1 MVLIKEGTGLLILR
15 KEHTFV
21 LVSICTVGQGVDKLN
36 WGFSSR
42 EGCVSGMGRLRTKK
56 VIQLEN
62 RCRIIEGERMEE
74 WGLI

>member
-15 KEHTFV
+15 KHAFV
-21 LVSICTVGQGVDKLN
+21 LVSICTVGQGVDKKLN

-56 VIQLEN
+56 VIELEN

-74 WGLI
+74 